1 MVTAKKTGAKSGS
14 AAGKSAHET
23 KTETHAKAQT
33 SGMPGMAG
41 MPFVDIGQMLNQ
53 FKLPGVDLAELMKG
67 RKKDIEAVSEA
78 NRLAYEGMKAL
89 GKRQAEM
96 MTEAM
101 AEWRAAAPT
110 LTAMNPGD
118 IAAKRGE
125 LAKQVFGKML
135 SNMRELAE
143 MAAASQTQAGEIVT
157 QRFQENLAEMRKVLN
172 LK

>member
-1 MVTAKKTGAKSGS
+1 MVTAKKTGTKSGS
-14 AAGKSAHET
+14 AAGKTAHDP
-23 KTETHAKAQT
+23 KTETKAQAGT
-33 SGMPGMAG
+33 SRMAG
-41 MPFVDIGQMLNQ
+41 MPFVDIGQMLNK
-53 FKLPGVDLAELMKG
+53 FKLPGVDLTELMQG
-67 RKKDIEAVSEA
+67 RKKDIEAVTEA

-101 AEWRAAAPT
+101 AQWRAAAQM
-110 LTAMNPGD
+110 LTSMDPGD
-118 IAAKRGE
+118 IVAKRSD
-125 LAKQVFGKML
+125 LANQVFGKLL

-157 QRFQENLAEMRKVLN
+157 KRFHENLADVRKVLN

>member
-1 MVTAKKTGAKSGS
+1 MVTAKKTSAKSSSS
-14 AAGKSAHET
+14 ASKTAHDT
-23 KTETHAKAQT
+23 KTETKAQA
-33 SGMPGMAG
+33 SSSGMAG
-41 MPFVDIGQMLNQ
+41 MPFADIGQMLNQ
-53 FKLPGVDLAELMKG
+53 FKLPGVDLAELMQG
-67 RKKDIEAVSEA
+67 RKKDIEALTAA
-78 NRLAYEGMKAL
+78 NQRAYEGMKAL

-101 AEWRAAAPT
+101 AEWQAAAPM

-118 IAAKRGE
+118 IVARRGD

-143 MAAASQTQAGEIVT
+143 MAATSQTQAGEIMT
-157 QRFQENLAEMRKVLN
+157 QRFHENLADLRKVLN